1 MARRCNRK
9 SDAELAELR
18 SVRRRQPLAAIRARC
33 VDCCAGVAA
42 EVELCEVREC
52 ANWAYRFGIDP
63 WAPSAELPPPAATE
77 PAIAEPV
84 PGGPKVESL
93 QMPATA
99 RRTWRQH
106 AAIHVDNAR
115 EKANIQQP
123 ATSDGLENHH
133 RLALSAVQAPL
144 QAAPKV
150 GRGDDAAG
158 MVRNTGMV
166 SAGMADA
173 PVARE
178 VAAPANVKRKR
189 GRPPKQQRLL

>member
-77 PAIAEPV
+77 PAIAEPA
-84 PGGPKVESL
+84 PGAPKVESL

-115 EKANIQQP
+115 EKANI
-123 ATSDGLENHH
+123 N
-133 RLALSAVQAPL
+133 
-144 QAAPKV
+144 AAAEHNAV

-158 MVRNTGMV
+158 MVRNTGMSVV
-166 SAGMADA
+166 SVATTE

-178 VAAPANVKRKR
+178 VAAPATDVKATDVKATVVKRKR